1 VYEPPIENG
10 LMPSEKLRQMEI
22 DANTAFAQYREMY
35 YEGGLSSVYFWDV
48 DNGFAAVILIKKTG
62 NGSNKIKGCW
72 DSIHVVEVQVC

>member
-1 VYEPPIENG
+1 MYEPPIENG

>member
-1 VYEPPIENG
+1 
-10 LMPSEKLRQMEI
+10 MPSEKLRQMEI